1 MVRTSDERRRWRIGV
16 IDGPNMS
23 FVGREKTPR
32 DHHLTSWDQLRDLVA
47 TTGEQLGV
55 EIVHTVSNYEGRI
68 LEWIHSEGPQLD
80 GLLVNPG
87 GLTTYGEGLR
97 HALEENGKPYI
108 EVHLFNPVRHFAT
121 VSPHIRLESRLTSS
135 AQGMVAG
142 FGEHSYVAALVGL
155 VGYLDGFV
163 APQGGPQ

>member
-1 MVRTSDERRRWRIGV
+1 MERDEEAKRWRIGV

-23 FVGREKTPR
+23 FVGREKTMR
-32 DHHLTSWDQLRDLVA
+32 HHNLASWEQLRDLVA
-47 TTGEQLGV
+47 STGDRLGIEV
-55 EIVHTVSNYEGRI
+55 LHTVSNYEGKI
-68 LEWIHSEGPQLD
+68 LEWIHAEGPQLD
-80 GLLVNPG
+80 GLVVNPG
-87 GLTTYGEGLR
+87 GLTTYSEGLR

-108 EVHLFNPVRHFAT
+108 EVHLFNPVTHFAA

-155 VGYLDGFV
+155 VGFLDGFA
-163 APQGGPQ
+163 APQGGAQ